1 MNTNIMEYCTEL
13 KLSAISSIYQEYADK
28 CAKESISHT
37 EYLQQLLECEHNTRH
52 IRAQQTTLQL
62 AKFPKLK
69 TLDMFD
75 FSTSNVNKNQI
86 LELANLGFLNNQEN
100 IVLVGSSGTGKTHIA
115 SSIGYLA
122 TKKRL
127 KVKFITAA
135 DLMIQLESASL
146 NNSLPRYFSKI
157 IGSATLLIIDEFGYI
172 NLNQIQSQLFFQLI
186 NKRYETGS
194 IILTTNLIF
203 TKWKEVLNNDEALT
217 AAVLDRL
224 LHHSHIINIQG
235 DSYRLKHRDKGII
248 V

>member
-1 MNTNIMEYCTEL
+1 M
-13 KLSAISSIYQEYADK
+13 
-28 CAKESISHT
+28 
-37 EYLQQLLECEHNTRH
+37 
-52 IRAQQTTLQL
+52 
-62 AKFPKLK
+62 
-69 TLDMFD
+69 
-75 FSTSNVNKNQI
+75 
-86 LELANLGFLNNQEN
+86 
-100 IVLVGSSGTGKTHIA
+100 
-115 SSIGYLA
+115 
-122 TKKRL
+122 
-127 KVKFITAA
+127 KFITAA

-224 LHHSHIINIQG
+224 LHYSHIINIQG